1 MEAMSTASPTRSTRT
16 AWVVWTATVVVYFV
30 GVTHRTALGVAG
42 VEAVARFDLAAT
54 GLAMFSV
61 VQLTAYAAMQIPA
74 GQLVDRLGPRVM
86 LAGGA
91 VLMAVGQLVLA
102 TAHDV
107 PVALVARVLI
117 GAGDAPVF
125 IGACR
130 LVAEWFP
137 PRSVPVMVQVTGL
150 IGQSGQ
156 LASAIPVAWLLHHH
170 GWTTT
175 FATLAAVGLGTA
187 VVGALLLRT
196 PARPAGAAPREP
208 FWHDVRLATTPAG
221 VRLGFWS
228 HFLTPFSANVVTML
242 WGVPFF
248 VTAQRRST
256 ADASLLL
263 TVLTLTA
270 MVSGPIIG
278 RLTGRHPLRRSWI
291 VLCSATASLLA
302 WVSVLAFDTPRPMWQ
317 LVLVVI
323 VLGVGGPVSL
333 VGMDYAR
340 TFSDA
345 DRIGTASGFVNV
357 GGFASTILSVL
368 AIGVVLQ
375 LVSPPGTTTYS
386 LDAFRVAF
394 SVLLVPWVVGVLG
407 VWRNR
412 VRTRADLAATGV
424 VVPPIRDVVRRRR
437 RA

>member
-1 MEAMSTASPTRSTRT
+1 MRSATEPRPTRA
-16 AWVVWTATVVVYFV
+16 AWVVWSAAVLVYFV
-30 GVTHRTALGVAG
+30 AVTHRTALGVAG

-54 GLAMFSV
+54 GLALFSV

-74 GQLVDRLGPRVM
+74 GQLIDRLGPRAM
-86 LAGGA
+86 LTGGA
-91 VLMAVGQLVLA
+91 VLMATGQLVLA
-102 TAHDV
+102 TAHSV

-170 GWTTT
+170 GWTAT
-175 FATLAAVGLGTA
+175 FATLAGVGLATA
-187 VVGALLLRT
+187 VVGGVLLRS
-196 PARPAGAAPREP
+196 PARSADLGRREP
-208 FWHDVRLATTPAG
+208 FWHDVRLATTPSG

-256 ADASLLL
+256 AEASLLL
-263 TVLTLTA
+263 TALTLTA
-270 MVSGPIIG
+270 MTTGPIIG
-278 RLTGRHPLRRSWI
+278 RLTARHPLRRSWI
-291 VLCSATASLLA
+291 VLGSATASLLA
-302 WVSVLAFDTPRPMWQ
+302 WVSVLAFDTPRPLWQ

-345 DRIGTASGFVNV
+345 HRIGTASGFVNV

-375 LVSPPGTTTYS
+375 VVSPPGTTTYS

-424 VVPPIRDVVRRRR
+424 LVPPIRDVIRRRR
-437 RA
+437 HG

>member
-1 MEAMSTASPTRSTRT
+1 MRTATVARPTRT
-16 AWVVWTATVVVYFV
+16 AWVVWTAAVLVYFV
-30 GVTHRTALGVAG
+30 AVTHRTALGVAG

-54 GLAMFSV
+54 GLALFSV
-61 VQLTAYAAMQIPA
+61 VQLTAYAAMQVPA
-74 GQLVDRLGPRVM
+74 GQLVDRLGPRA
-86 LAGGA
+86 LLTGGA
-91 VLMAVGQLVLA
+91 IVMATGQLVLA
-102 TAHDV
+102 TAHSV

-156 LASAIPVAWLLHHH
+156 LASAIPVAALLHHH

-175 FATLAAVGLGTA
+175 FATLAVVGLGTA
-187 VVGALLLRT
+187 VVGGVLLRS
-196 PARPAGAAPREP
+196 PARSADASPREP

-228 HFLTPFSANVVTML
+228 HFLTPFGANVVTML

-256 ADASLLL
+256 AEASLLL

-270 MVSGPIIG
+270 MTTGPLIG
-278 RLTGRHPLRRSWI
+278 RLTARHPLRRSWI
-291 VLCSATASLLA
+291 VLGSATASLLA
-302 WVSVLAFDTPRPMWQ
+302 WVSVLVFDTPRPLWQ

-345 DRIGTASGFVNV
+345 QRIGTASGFVNV
-357 GGFASTILSVL
+357 GGFVSTILSVL

-375 LVSPPGTTTYS
+375 VVSPPGTTTYS

-394 SVLLVPWVVGVLG
+394 CVLLVPWVVGVVG

-412 VRTRADLAATGV
+412 VRTRADLASSGV
-424 VVPPIRDVVRRRR
+424 VVPPIRDVLRRRR
-437 RA
+437 GA

>member
-1 MEAMSTASPTRSTRT
+1 MRSATEPRPTRA
-16 AWVVWTATVVVYFV
+16 AWVVWAAAVLVYFV
-30 GVTHRTALGVAG
+30 AVTHRTALGVAG

-54 GLAMFSV
+54 GLALFSV

-74 GQLVDRLGPRVM
+74 GQLVDRLGPRAM
-86 LAGGA
+86 LTGGA
-91 VLMAVGQLVLA
+91 VVMATGQLVLA
-102 TAHDV
+102 TAHSV
-107 PVALVARVLI
+107 PVALLARVLI

-175 FATLAAVGLGTA
+175 FATLAGVGVATA
-187 VVGALLLRT
+187 VVAGALLRS
-196 PARPAGAAPREP
+196 PARSADPGAREP

-256 ADASLLL
+256 AEASLLL
-263 TVLTLTA
+263 TALTLTA
-270 MVSGPIIG
+270 MTTGPIIG
-278 RLTGRHPLRRSWI
+278 RLTARHPLRRSWI
-291 VLCSATASLLA
+291 VLGSATASLLA

-317 LVLVVI
+317 LVLVVV

-333 VGMDYAR
+333 VGMDFAR

-345 DRIGTASGFVNV
+345 HRIGTASGFVNV

-375 LVSPPGTTTYS
+375 VVSPPGTTTYS

-424 VVPPIRDVVRRRR
+424 LVPPIRDVIRRRR
-437 RA
+437 RG

>member
-1 MEAMSTASPTRSTRT
+1 MDPMSTATTARASRT
-16 AWVVWTATVVVYFV
+16 AWLVWSAAALVYFV
-30 GVTHRTALGVAG
+30 AVTHRTALGVAG
-42 VEAVARFDLAAT
+42 VEAVARFHVEAT
-54 GLAMFSV
+54 GLALFSV
-61 VQLTAYAAMQIPA
+61 VQLTAYAAMQVPA
-74 GQLVDRLGPRVM
+74 GQLVDRLGPRTL
-86 LAGGA
+86 LASGA
-91 VLMAVGQLVLA
+91 VLMAAGQLVLA

-107 PVALVARVLI
+107 PVALLARVMI

-137 PRSVPVMVQVTGL
+137 ARRVPVMVQVTGL

-170 GWTTT
+170 GWTAT
-175 FATLAAVGLGTA
+175 FATLAGVGLATA
-187 VVGALLLRT
+187 AVGALVLRS
-196 PARPAGAAPREP
+196 PKRVADDGDREP
-208 FWHDVRLATTPAG
+208 FWHDVRLATRPAG

-256 ADASLLL
+256 GEASLLL
-263 TVLTLTA
+263 TILTLTA
-270 MVSGPIIG
+270 MTAAPVIG
-278 RLTGRHPLRRSWI
+278 GLTGRHPLRRSWI
-291 VLCSATASLLA
+291 VLGSATLSLLA
-302 WVSVLAFDTPRPMWQ
+302 WVGILAFGTPRPLWQ
-317 LVLVVI
+317 LVVFVV

-333 VGMDYAR
+333 VGIDFAR
-340 TFSDA
+340 TFSPEA
-345 DRIGTASGFVNV
+345 RIGTASGFVNV

-375 LVSPPGTTTYS
+375 LVSPPGATTYT
-386 LDAFRVAF
+386 LDHYRLAFA
-394 SVLLVPWVVGVLG
+394 VLLVPWAVGVAG

-412 VRTRADLAATGV
+412 VRTRADLAADGV
-424 VVPPIRDVVRRRR
+424 VVPPLREALRR
-437 RA
+437 RAED